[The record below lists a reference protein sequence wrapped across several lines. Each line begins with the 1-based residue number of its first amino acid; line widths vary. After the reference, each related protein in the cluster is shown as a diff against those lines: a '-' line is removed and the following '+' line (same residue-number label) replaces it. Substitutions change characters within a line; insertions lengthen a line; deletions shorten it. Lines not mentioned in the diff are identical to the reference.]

1 VTGTPTGSS
10 LLVAVDRE
18 VCMGS
23 GSCTFH
29 APNTFDLD
37 DAECKVVVLDT
48 RDPDELVRTAAS
60 ACPTRAIT
68 IVETT
73 SGDHPHAAR

>member
-1 VTGTPTGSS
+1 MTGSA
-10 LLVAVDRE
+10 LLVAVDRD

-37 DAECKVVVLDT
+37 DDECKVVVLDT
-48 RDPDELVRTAAS
+48 RDPDDHIRTAAS

-68 IVETT
+68 LVDAT
-73 SGDHPHAAR
+73 SGDNPDAAR